1 MDHSNS
7 KNELKFI
14 LENLRSPEALENHPW
29 AKSSVV
35 QSEVANDPALQQKS
49 PGQQLVLTLVKLFRQ
64 LMPSTMPKRGKRLDT
79 NWGQFG
85 ILAAQYF
92 APIVYGTVS
101 PSSLRDAGGR
111 IDQAVSYFVFNKPD
125 YELSDKELERYQI
138 VGDEA
143 EQLPIS
149 TLSDWQTQGI
159 KKLAEAFSSYEQYL
173 ANEKGLS
180 AANHKSSASMDSS
193 DFQGNSKSHQP
204 GIKKPQNP
212 FLKWSQKNKGWILG
226 GLVVAVLLV
235 LGIKADHLYQTA
247 QPVLE
252 DLRQLKSLSQTQ
264 GDTGALLDTFT
275 QAKELITKSKTD
287 LTAFHAEA
295 SPFLGVGRAFYWVPK
310 VGGDLAQAGLL
321 FDLAGG
327 LLSAADETIQG
338 ASPIIESLQGG
349 KAEISLTTITAQ
361 LVEAQPNLANARISL
376 NTALSAYNNLDIQ
389 KLSPNIRDM
398 LIKNENLLQLF
409 ENGLNVGNAL
419 PRLLG
424 ATAEGPQT
432 YEILL
437 QNEDELRATGGFL
450 TGVAT
455 IVVENGKIISYKV
468 EDSYTIDNP
477 DQYYPPAPWQLER
490 YMAASHWVLRDSNW
504 SPDFP
509 TAAKWAEMFIVT
521 GKNYSADGFV
531 SIDQEA
537 LKYILAALGPMNVE
551 NVSYAITSENV
562 IDYMR
567 SVKSAVPASEQLLH
581 RKDFMSVVAQVLL
594 QKLETGKDV
603 PWLSLFSNLKKAL
616 DERHILLQVDDA
628 NVSLLLARLNWDGAV
643 RSNAGDFLLV
653 VDSNIGF
660 NKVNAVIDESLSYEI
675 DLSKINEPT
684 AMLNVTLHN
693 NAVGH
698 PECGVRSNSNNF
710 NFENSYTNEINR
722 CYVDYL
728 RIYKPAG
735 VDLLESTP
743 HSVPAEMMPW
753 NETIP
758 AKVDDLIDENLPGIR
773 GYGTLFYVPGGQS
786 LETKFTFQ
794 IPASVLETNGNLVT
808 YILHIQK
815 QSGTIALPVTITIHF
830 PAGAELTESSSE
842 GILAGS
848 VWTLNTDLRQD
859 IELSVTFKK
868 P

>member
-35 QSEVANDPALQQKS
+35 QSEVANDLALQQKS
-49 PGQQLVLTLVKLFRQ
+49 AGQQLVLTLVKLFRQ

-92 APIVYGTVS
+92 APIVYGTVT

-159 KKLAEAFSSYEQYL
+159 KKLAEAFSSSEQYL

-180 AANHKSSASMDSS
+180 SANHKSSASMDSS

-212 FLKWSQKNKGWILG
+212 FLKWSQRNRGWILG

-235 LGIKADHLYQTA
+235 LGIKAGHLYQTA

-264 GDTGALLDTFT
+264 GDTGALLEPFT

-338 ASPIIESLQGG
+338 ASPILASLQGEG
-349 KAEISLTTITAQ
+349 EESGLSQITTQ
-361 LVEAQPNLANARISL
+361 LVKAQPALASARL
-376 NTALSAYNNLDIQ
+376 ALDTALVAYRAIDFQ
-389 KLSPNIRDM
+389 KLSPKIRDW
-398 LIKNENLLQLF
+398 LIPLDPWISSF
-409 ENGLNVGNAL
+409 DRGLNAAIAL

-424 ATAEGPQT
+424 ASGEGPKT
-432 YEILL
+432 YLVLL

-455 IVVENGKIISYKV
+455 IVFENGNILSYKV
-468 EDSYTIDNP
+468 EDSSAIDNP
-477 DQYYPPAPWQLER
+477 DQFYPPAPWQLER
-490 YMAASHWVLRDSNW
+490 YMAASHWVMRDSNW

-509 TAAKWAEMFIVT
+509 TAAKWAEMFIAT
-521 GKNYSADGFV
+521 GRNYSVDGV
-531 SIDQEA
+531 IAVDQQSIR
-537 LKYILAALGPMNVE
+537 YILQAIGPISAE
-551 NVSYAITSENV
+551 NASYPITADNV
-562 IDYMR
+562 ISYMR
-567 SVKSAVPASEQLLH
+567 ITKSEVGGVH
-581 RKDFMSVVAQVLL
+581 RKDFMGELAQVILKKI
-594 QKLETGKDV
+594 QAGAV
-603 PWLSLFSNLKKAL
+603 PWLKLGALVKQAL
-616 DERHILLQVDDA
+616 DERHILIQVDDA
-628 NVSLLLARLNWDGAV
+628 TIASILAQQNWDGAV
-643 RSNAGDFLLV
+643 RTNSSDYLFV
-653 VDSNIGF
+653 VDSNVGSS
-660 NKVNAVIDESLSYEI
+660 KVNAVMNEELHYEVDFSNLNSL
-675 DLSKINEPT
+675 T
-684 AMLNVTLHN
+684 ALLTVTHKN
-693 NAVGH
+693 NAAGH
-698 PECGVRSNSNNF
+698 TICD
-710 NFENSYTNEINR
+710 INQQPPDGSSGEYETQINQ
-722 CYVDYL
+722 CYFDYL
-728 RIYKPAG
+728 RIYKPDG
-735 VDLLESTP
+735 VELIESTP
-743 HSVPAEMMPW
+743 HSVPAELMPW

-773 GYGTLFYVPGGQS
+773 GYGTLFYIPGGQS
-786 LETKFTFQ
+786 LETKFKFQ
-794 IPASVLETNGNLVT
+794 IPASVLETNGALVT
-808 YILHIQK
+808 YTLHIQK

-830 PAGAELTESSSE
+830 PTGAELTESSSE
-842 GILAGS
+842 GTLAGP
-848 VWTLNTDLRQD
+848 VWTLNTNLRQD